1 VALLGDDA
9 SVQVTL
15 RLGTQ
20 PGEGTDPDVTM
31 DALDELLN
39 ANLLEERTAGVGVAH
54 PLLGDA
60 SLASLGPT
68 RRAALHCLI
77 ASALDGEAAA
87 RHLLGAFEA
96 SGLRQHARPAADAGF
111 RAGHR
116 ARRLFSDDAALELL
130 GGGLRAFEAMPAVE
144 QADLVPAAVEAWLQ
158 IGEIHQERDRPADA
172 EPALEAALALA
183 GTDEGRAR
191 VWSAKGSL
199 AYRNG
204 DFATAVLAYERGI
217 ASLVEASPLVRARM
231 QADLGWI
238 HAREGRAEEAVS
250 ILGPATAVLADL
262 GDAETAGHALDQMA
276 TALGTAGRAEEG
288 LDTMQRAFALVGP
301 TGNERQLG
309 VLHLHRAAL
318 YGMLLRFGEALADIA
333 SSLRIA
339 RSCADLYRES
349 VIHWMTADIHERRGD
364 PAAALAERD
373 AELALLAAIGNPRNA
388 AAAHAARARLLAA
401 LGRHEEA
408 AQAATRARDVAEG
421 VEDEDFSA
429 SIEQLVKA
437 QSLAF

>member
-1 VALLGDDA
+1 
-9 SVQVTL
+9 
-15 RLGTQ
+15 
-20 PGEGTDPDVTM
+20 
-31 DALDELLN
+31 
-39 ANLLEERTAGVGVAH
+39 
-54 PLLGDA
+54 
-60 SLASLGPT
+60 
-68 RRAALHCLI
+68 
-77 ASALDGEAAA
+77 
-87 RHLLGAFEA
+87 
-96 SGLRQHARPAADAGF
+96 
-111 RAGHR
+111 
-116 ARRLFSDDAALELL
+116 
-130 GGGLRAFEAMPAVE
+130 MPAVE
-144 QADLVPAAVEAWLQ
+144 RADLVPAAVEAWLQ

-217 ASLVEASPLVRARM
+217 ASLVEPSPLVRARM

-238 HAREGRAEEAVS
+238 HARQGRAEEAVS

-262 GDAETAGHALDQMA
+262 GDADTAGHALDQMA

-288 LDTMQRAFALVGP
+288 LDTMQRAFALVGA
-301 TGNERQLG
+301 TGNERHLG

-318 YGMLLRFGEALADIA
+318 YGMLLRFGEALADVA
-333 SSLRIA
+333 SALRIA
-339 RSCADLYRES
+339 RSCADRYRES

-373 AELALLAAIGNPRNA
+373 AELALLAAIGNA

-408 AQAATRARDVAEG
+408 AQAAARARAVAAG